1 MELRGKRSRQQLER
15 ETDETIQ
22 QIVAKAKVVP
32 IVQKKSVQV
41 IIILHSYPLYT
52 YWIYNFKLFL
62 ADY

>member
-1 MELRGKRSRQQLER
+1 MEVKMELRGKRSRQQLER

-41 IIILHSYPLYT
+41 ILILHSLSCVLSESTTVQYS
-52 YWIYNFKLFL
+52 
-62 ADY
+62 

>member
-1 MELRGKRSRQQLER
+1 MEVKMELRGKRSRQQLER

-32 IVQKKSVQV
+32 IVQKKSIQV

-52 YWIYNFKLFL
+52 Y
-62 ADY
+62 